1 MLSLLYYYEI
11 GVLKRYI
18 KICKLLSIDLIINSK
33 NAILTL
39 IEKSVL
45 SDQVEISKKGIQ
57 IFLIILR
64 NFYNKKQ
71 NGISY
76 DFLEYFAKN

>member
-11 GVLKRYI
+11 GVLKWYI
-18 KICKLLSIDLIINSK
+18 KISKLLSVDLIINSK

-45 SDQVEISKKGIQ
+45 SD
-57 IFLIILR
+57 
-64 NFYNKKQ
+64 
-71 NGISY
+71 
-76 DFLEYFAKN
+76 